1 MAIKKVPRLPH
12 RRGSQSSEDDFFDIP
27 DEPCL
32 AIAKRQLRRIR
43 TWVVFAFL
51 VLFIL
56 WLRRERPPPPALPHI
71 NYDLVDWSRYA
82 YSQYA
87 TSSAYLC
94 NALMVFEALQ
104 RLGSR
109 AQRVLFFPEDWDVSV
124 ESERDRDSQLLAM
137 ARDKYNVMLIPISL
151 ETIKPGAGSGE
162 SWDKSISKLLA
173 FGESEYDRIIHLDS
187 DANVLQNMDELF
199 FLPPTKVAM
208 PRAYW
213 ELPDTKQLSS
223 LLIVIEPSYNEYN
236 ALMEAALPA
245 IYGQKTVNASST
257 HRYDMELLNE
267 RYADSATVLP
277 HRQYGLVSGEFRTE
291 DHRNFL
297 GNDYEVWD
305 PDKALAEAKL
315 VHFSDWPLPKP
326 WVLWP
331 QKLLAEMLPKCKHNP
346 GTPQESG
353 CRDREVWKSIY
364 HDFRRRRKM
373 AYPAVGDY
381 NQGVCPETHP
391 VAVYSIFME
400 FFFNTKPFPDY
411 ENWVYAMGD
420 PTGYGLHG
428 DFLNGWTD
436 QSALQNAMA
445 TCTGLEGLN
454 DPECSITNNQTRAL
468 TPIAHSLDE
477 PPPLEQLGQH
487 GPLAKLPGN
496 NPITGSHGR

>member
-364 HDFRRRRKM
+364 HDFRRRRK
-373 AYPAVGDY
+373 
-381 NQGVCPETHP
+381 VC
-391 VAVYSIFME
+391 VA
-400 FFFNTKPFPDY
+400 PFHRHTTLLTEPL
-411 ENWVYAMGD
+411 GR
-420 PTGYGLHG
+420 
-428 DFLNGWTD
+428 
-436 QSALQNAMA
+436 LQASE
-445 TCTGLEGLN
+445 L
-454 DPECSITNNQTRAL
+454 S
-468 TPIAHSLDE
+468 
-477 PPPLEQLGQH
+477 
-487 GPLAKLPGN
+487 GP
-496 NPITGSHGR
+496 